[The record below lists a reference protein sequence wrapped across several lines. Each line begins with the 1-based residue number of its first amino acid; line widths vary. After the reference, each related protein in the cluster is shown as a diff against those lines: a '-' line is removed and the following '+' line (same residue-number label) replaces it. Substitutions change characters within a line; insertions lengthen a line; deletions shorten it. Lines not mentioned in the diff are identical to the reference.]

1 MTEGLGGA
9 FEATEEQKARMD
21 PQWVANVVTWLA
33 SGESKAW
40 TGRVVE
46 TSGLRAAVAEGWS
59 RGPQAEPPASPGEVG
74 AVLVPLLEAS
84 APPVGMLGI

>member
-1 MTEGLGGA
+1 MWTSPRVGS
-9 FEATEEQKARMD
+9 T
-21 PQWVANVVTWLA
+21 

-46 TSGLRAAVAEGWS
+46 TSGLRTAVAEGWR
-59 RGPQAEPPASPGEVG
+59 RGPQDAPPGSPSEVG

-84 APPVGMLGI
+84 APPSGMLGV